1 LWVVCAAVV
10 IAPTFAPFG
19 SIAPFDQER
28 MLQLGACGIA
38 LALSA
43 SNAGATRR
51 VTSVISGMSP
61 LLRGALAGAFAFGS
75 LSAILGPHPRAS
87 FVEVAELA
95 IVVLSVFAVAGAV
108 REDTPR
114 AIDLIAWA
122 LAAGATVAVV
132 DLTIR
137 IAALESAGTS
147 QIRPTALFEHFQ
159 NPRFFAQWMT
169 WVLPLLA
176 IPRAR
181 AARAGSKLLEAVV
194 WITWATC
201 WAFAFLA
208 AGRGTFAA
216 QGVAT
221 LIVLAVF
228 RRNALPWARTYAAA
242 ALAGIV
248 VYFASALLLPRT
260 WSELSQVVARLSSVS
275 DSGRFEIWLT
285 TMRMIVDAPL
295 LGAGPRAL
303 SYDLTLPVAHPHN
316 SVLQWASEWGVP
328 AMLLAVCSLL
338 YALAGWTIRRRTELS
353 RTSSDTVIVVSL
365 TTALVGA
372 ALHSLLCGV
381 LVMPISQLMLVVTAG
396 CALGI
401 DSVPRSRA
409 IAPGWWAS
417 VVAFTMLVW
426 VVASRVEIERV
437 IAWTV
442 PPNIQELNLRPR
454 IWHDET
460 SVLGVLGATQP
471 ARRPPRR
478 Q

>member
-1 LWVVCAAVV
+1 
-10 IAPTFAPFG
+10 
-19 SIAPFDQER
+19 
-28 MLQLGACGIA
+28 ML
-38 LALSA
+38 
-43 SNAGATRR
+43 
-51 VTSVISGMSP
+51 
-61 LLRGALAGAFAFGS
+61 F
-75 LSAILGPHPRAS
+75 
-87 FVEVAELA
+87 
-95 IVVLSVFAVAGAV
+95 
-108 REDTPR
+108 
-114 AIDLIAWA
+114 
-122 LAAGATVAVV
+122 
-132 DLTIR
+132 
-137 IAALESAGTS
+137 
-147 QIRPTALFEHFQ
+147 
-159 NPRFFAQWMT
+159 
-169 WVLPLLA
+169 
-176 IPRAR
+176 
-181 AARAGSKLLEAVV
+181 
-194 WITWATC
+194 
-201 WAFAFLA
+201 
-208 AGRGTFAA
+208 
-216 QGVAT
+216 
-221 LIVLAVF
+221 
-228 RRNALPWARTYAAA
+228 
-242 ALAGIV
+242 
-248 VYFASALLLPRT
+248 
-260 WSELSQVVARLSSVS
+260 
-275 DSGRFEIWLT
+275 
-285 TMRMIVDAPL
+285 
-295 LGAGPRAL
+295 
-303 SYDLTLPVAHPHN
+303 
-316 SVLQWASEWGVP
+316 
-328 AMLLAVCSLL
+328 AVCSLL